1 MKIIAELKKRKI
13 PIVRID
19 KSLNKYDDIVLFPD
33 KLEKA
38 NKMLGKVGLPK
49 QWTDSTKDSNSYTE
63 TTASGGQQ

>member
-1 MKIIAELKKRKI
+1 MKITTELKKRKV

-38 NKMLGKVGLPK
+38 NAMLRNVGLPK
-49 QWTDSTKDSNSYTE
+49 QWTEKNSR
-63 TTASGGQQ
+63 